1 MMNYDKLLLTGNSVS
16 LNDDFSIYSGMD
28 SLSFSMNYPMRS
40 GRVYIGLCL
49 DGWIEMEVNL
59 SKHTTRKNEIIM
71 IFPNHFV
78 FHHEMS
84 PDFNFILFSISS
96 DFFKEL
102 SNDLRKYPL
111 YFLFK
116 QRFPSVLLNQ
126 AEMDQILEYYHL
138 MWRIA
143 EDDQNE
149 YRKDIIKH
157 LLTSFTMSIH
167 RYGSQQ
173 CIEKSVPKTRKD
185 EMIEVF
191 FSLIFEH
198 YKEARDVLFYADKLC
213 VSPKYL
219 STVLRKRVGKTP
231 KECIDHYVI
240 LESRIL
246 LESNSTIQEV
256 SQQLNFPNQ
265 SFFCK
270 YFKKHT
276 GMSPLS
282 YKQTK

>member
-1 MMNYDKLLLTGNSVS
+1 MDYNKLLLTENSAR
-16 LNDDFSIYSGMD
+16 LNDDLVIYSG
-28 SLSFSMNYPMRS
+28 LESFSFFMEYPIRS
-40 GRVYIGLCL
+40 GRIYIGLCL
-49 DGWIEMEVNL
+49 NGWIELEVNL
-59 SKHTTRKNEIIM
+59 VKHVTKKNEAIM
-71 IFPNHFV
+71 IFPNNFV
-78 FHHEMS
+78 FHHETS
-84 PDFNFILFSISS
+84 PDFNFVLFSISS
-96 DFFKEL
+96 TFFQEL

-116 QRFPSVLLNQ
+116 QRFPFIILNQ
-126 AEMDQILEYYHL
+126 TEMDQIMEYYHL
-138 MWRIA
+138 MWKTT
-143 EDDQNE
+143 EDTHND
-149 YRKDIIKH
+149 YKRDIIKH
-157 LLTSFTMSIH
+157 LLTSMTINIH
-167 RYGSQQ
+167 KYATQQ
-173 CIEKSVPKTRKD
+173 CIEKPTPKSRRD

-198 YKEARDVLFYADKLC
+198 YKKAKDVSFYADKLC

-219 STVLRKRVGKTP
+219 STIVRKRVGKTP

-265 SFFCK
+265 SFFGK

-276 GMSPLS
+276 GMSPYNYRKS
-282 YKQTK
+282 R